1 MDQNDLIQAE
11 TEGEEPKTFRE
22 ERKPTYRKIVRWMWG
37 LTICGLLAL
46 IGMFVFLSYQDL
58 PTFDELENPK
68 SNLASEVYAANGE
81 VLGRYYYENRVQVS
95 FNEISPLVEQALV
108 ATEDER
114 YYKHSGIDFHGLLRV
129 AVKTIILRQKSG
141 GGASTITQQL
151 AKMLFTE
158 KPGSG
163 LERVVQKFKEW
174 IIAVKLERSYTKQE
188 IIAMYLNK
196 FSFLNGAYGIKAASE
211 IYFNESQDSLSIE
224 QAATLVGMLKNPNLF
239 NPMRRQDTV
248 KHRRMVVFSQME
260 KNNFITHTEYD
271 SLRKLPLDMSKF
283 NRKTHA
289 DGLAPYFRMELRK
302 ELNRIF
308 ADKEY
313 YKSDG
318 TPYNIYKDGLRIY
331 TTLDPVI
338 QNHAEQA
345 VLEHMTRLQKTFDK
359 HWKGKDPWTYRD
371 PTKELEELEAEDAS
385 RKRGM
390 KKLIRDTKRYQS
402 LRSKYLNEIIKKL
415 ANELDGYELKD
426 YEIERIIAEE
436 SKKGT
441 IAKLVSRK
449 MISSER
455 AANYRKV
462 LKSPNFSKLKGQWI
476 SLQAKAKEVFDTPVK
491 MTVFTYGGKMEKD
504 TTMSPLDSIKYH
516 RNFLQVGSLAV
527 DPVTG
532 YVKAWVGGVNHKYF
546 QFDHVTSER
555 QVGSTFKPFI
565 YATAIDQV
573 GISPCYVVDDLPYT
587 IHKGEGNFNLLKD
600 WTPQNADGKFSL
612 KPFTLFKGLQWS
624 KNTVSVYLM
633 KQLGDT
639 RTVRSLVKGMGI
651 DVDKKRGNGSLKIPK
666 QPSICLGSSD
676 LTVMEMTGAYT
687 SFANNGIYNKPIFIT
702 RIEDRNG
709 NKIYEEVIE
718 DRRALNPSSNFVMIQ
733 MMKNVMNQGLPGFGG
748 IKSEIAGKTG
758 TTNDYVDGWFM
769 GMSPDL
775 VVGTWVGGDD
785 RWVRFR
791 TLNLG
796 IGAKMAR
803 PIYAKLL
810 KRLENDPEADY
821 DVKARFYRPP
831 GDIGIEMD
839 CESYNQDRGPYGGM
853 EEEGEENEDFG
864 DEWGDELERDTT
876 EIEDFR

>member
-1 MDQNDLIQAE
+1 MDQNDQFQSNI
-11 TEGEEPKTFRE
+11 EGFKTFRE
-22 ERKPTYRKIVRWMWG
+22 ERKPVYKKLVRWMWVLSILGILSTVG
-37 LTICGLLAL
+37 LFIY
-46 IGMFVFLSYQDL
+46 LSYQDL
-58 PTFDELENPK
+58 PTFEELENPK
-68 SNLASEVYAANGE
+68 NNLASEVYASNNE
-81 VLGRYYYENRVQVS
+81 VLGRYFYENRVQVS
-95 FNEISPLVEQALV
+95 YDEISPFVEQALV
-108 ATEDER
+108 STEDER
-114 YYKHSGIDFHGLLRV
+114 YYKHSGIDFPGLMRV
-129 AVKTIILRQKSG
+129 AVKTVILRRKSA

-174 IIAVKLERSYTKQE
+174 IIAIKLERSYTKQE
-188 IIAMYLNK
+188 IMAMYLNK

-211 IYFNESQDSLSIE
+211 IYFDEPQDSLSIE
-224 QAATLVGMLKNPNLF
+224 QAATLVGMLKNPALF
-239 NPMRRQDTV
+239 NPIRRPDTV
-248 KHRRMVVFSQME
+248 RHRRMVVFSQML
-260 KNNFITHTEYD
+260 KNNLLEKTEYD
-271 SLRKLPLDMSKF
+271 SLRKLPLDMSNF

-302 ELNRIF
+302 ELVRILNN
-308 ADKEY
+308 KENF
-313 YKSDG
+313 KSDG
-318 TPYNIYKDGLRIY
+318 SKYNIYKDGLKIY

-338 QNHAEQA
+338 QEHAEQA
-345 VLEHMTRLQKTFDK
+345 VMEHMTRLQKTFNR

-371 PTKELEELEAEDAS
+371 PTKELEELDMEDES
-385 RKRGM
+385 RKRMM
-390 KKLIRDTKRYQS
+390 KRIIRDTDRYKN
-402 LRSKYLNEIIKKL
+402 LRKTYLTEILDKLGNEID
-415 ANELDGYELKD
+415 NYELKD
-426 YEIERIIAEE
+426 HEIERIINEDKE
-436 SKKGT
+436 KGVIT
-441 IAKLVSRK
+441 KLVSRK
-449 MISSER
+449 MISNER
-455 AANYRKV
+455 ATKYRKV
-462 LKSPNFSKLKGQWI
+462 LKSPNFAQLKGKWFE
-476 SLQAKAKEVFDTPVK
+476 LQSKVRTVFETPVEMK
-491 MTVFTYGGKMEKD
+491 VFAYNAKMEKD
-504 TTMSPLDSIKYH
+504 TVLSPLDSIKYH
-516 RNFLQVGSLAV
+516 RNFLQVGSMAV

-532 YVKAWVGGVNHKYF
+532 YVKAWVGGINHKYF

-587 IHKGEGNFNLLKD
+587 IHKNEGNFNLLSD
-600 WTPQNADGKFSL
+600 WTPQNADGKFSGQ
-612 KPFTLFKGLQWS
+612 PFSLFKGLQWS
-624 KNTVSVYLM
+624 KNTISVYLM

-639 RTVRSLVKGMGI
+639 RSVRSLVKGMGI
-651 DVDKKRGNGSLKIPK
+651 DVDHKRGNGSLKIPK

-687 SFANNGIYNKPIFIT
+687 AFANNGIYNKPIFIT
-702 RIEDRNG
+702 KIEDRNG
-709 NKIYEEVIE
+709 NLIYSEVIE
-718 DRRALNPSSNFVMIQ
+718 DRVALHPNSNFVMIQ
-733 MMKNVMNQGLPGFGG
+733 MLKNVMNQGLPGFGG

-810 KRLENDPEADY
+810 KRLENDPEANY
-821 DVKARFYRPP
+821 NVKARFAVPP

-839 CESYNQDRGPYGGM
+839 CESYNKDRGPYGGY
-853 EEEGEENEDFG
+853 EEGGEENEDFG
-864 DEWGDELERDTT
+864 DEWGDEIEKDTT
-876 EIEDFR
+876 EIEDFNR